1 VFFGRDRPERLEVRG
16 PTGPLFVMS
25 DKTERNWYVV
35 QTYSGYENKVKAN
48 LEQRIAS
55 MGVEDRIFRVLV
67 PVEERISI
75 KEGKT
80 KRVRR
85 KLFPSYVLVEMVIDD
100 QSWYVVRHTPGVTG
114 FVGSGNHPLPL
125 SEKEVGEILGKVG
138 KDLAKPK
145 MEIPFRAGD
154 TVRVKSGPFEGQ
166 AGPVVDVVPDKG
178 KVRFSI
184 TVFGRE
190 TLVEADYQELEK
202 I

>member
-1 VFFGRDRPERLEVRG
+1 LEVRG

>member
-1 VFFGRDRPERLEVRG
+1 MSEKTDRR
-16 PTGPLFVMS
+16 
-25 DKTERNWYVV
+25 WYVV

-55 MGVEDRIFRVLV
+55 MGMEDRIFRVLV
-67 PVEERISI
+67 PVEERLSV
-75 KEGKT
+75 KDGKT

-85 KLFPSYVLVEMVIDD
+85 KLFPSYVLVEMFLED

-125 SEKEVGEILGKVG
+125 SEREVGEILGKVG
-138 KDLAKPK
+138 KEQAKPK
-145 MEIPFRAGD
+145 VDIPFGPGD

-166 AGPVVDVVPDKG
+166 AGPVAEVVADKG
-178 KVRFSI
+178 KVRFAI

-190 TLVEADYQELEK
+190 TIVEADYVDLEK